1 MCRGYEGRFDVDG
14 VLQLSGVLY
23 RRIPPKLAKLGSRE
37 PLKRLSIPILSGCLF
52 PLVYKLPL
60 EKEEDYNDELY
71 REAEA
76 GGERRGMGHG
86 KNGGILT
93 MRRLSINELMN

>member
-1 MCRGYEGRFDVDG
+1 M
-14 VLQLSGVLY
+14 LY
-23 RRIPPKLAKLGSRE
+23 SRIPPKLAKLGSRE
-37 PLKRLSIPILSGCLF
+37 TLKRLSIPILSGCLF
-52 PLVYKLPL
+52 PLVYELPL
-60 EKEEDYNDELY
+60 EKEEDHNNELN

>member
-14 VLQLSGVLY
+14 VSQLSGVLY
-23 RRIPPKLAKLGSRE
+23 RRVPPKLAKLGSRE

-60 EKEEDYNDELY
+60 EKEEDDNDELY

-76 GGERRGMGHG
+76 GGNRI
-86 KNGGILT
+86 GGEDSSLI
-93 MRRLSINELMN
+93 I